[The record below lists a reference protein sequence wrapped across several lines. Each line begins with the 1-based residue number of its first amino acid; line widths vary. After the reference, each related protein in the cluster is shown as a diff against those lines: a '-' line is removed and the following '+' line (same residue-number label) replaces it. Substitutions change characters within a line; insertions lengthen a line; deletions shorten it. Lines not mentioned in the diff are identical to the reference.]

1 MHALS
6 DFLICGE
13 IEHRKEHGFREMIDW
28 QNDELQDA
36 TRMGYWTPAEA
47 LLTSQKCG
55 TVSEVLRAR
64 VAEHEI
70 ACRKDES
77 NHARLDAISK
87 NEAFLNMCRKS
98 LADERAAAEQ
108 WSEKQ
113 KAEGRPISTRYAF
126 DDRSEEDRTVIAYR
140 DMKGW

>member
-1 MHALS
+1 
-6 DFLICGE
+6 
-13 IEHRKEHGFREMIDW
+13 MII
-28 QNDELQDA
+28 LQGSYLA
-36 TRMGYWTPAEA
+36 NSTLPLM
-47 LLTSQKCG
+47 
-55 TVSEVLRAR
+55 V
-64 VAEHEI
+64 
-70 ACRKDES
+70 DES

-113 KAEGRPISTRYAF
+113 KAEGQPISTRYAF